1 MSDGARRGG
10 PRQASNMARKKVDLP
25 LLFKLWHS
33 PVTNAEICKRMGFSD
48 KFLARLAK
56 HHHLPPRRGL
66 FERDIIIKP
75 IPSAA
80 ERARRAADIRQKWS
94 VEERLRRRS
103 LLCPDTAKRFYDY
116 DGNLLDGEH

>member
-1 MSDGARRGG
+1 MSVGVRRGG
-10 PRQASNMARKKVDLP
+10 PLQASNMARKKVNLL

-48 KFLARLAK
+48 KFLTALAK
-56 HHHLPPRRGL
+56 HHHLPSRRGL
-66 FERDIIIKP
+66 FERDIVIKP
-75 IPSAA
+75 MPSAA

-103 LLCPDTAKRFYDY
+103 LLCPDTAKRYYDY
-116 DGNLLDGEH
+116 DGILLDDQY